1 MGRPNRGA
9 PVLSGSIIARR
20 PGLST
25 GGRADRQAGRT
36 FSAVG
41 RWSGFGPA
49 QVQTCD
55 VGSRPT
61 PGGSA
66 AFSGESRK
74 KERRGPCALDPLLL
88 WSARWHSLVL
98 AWWDTLSRSPGPGR
112 GIQAF
117 SRESPDAK
125 SRGGMPPAPPGLGPA
140 CCRSLVLALGS
151 AAERSLGYF
160 GAYVRA
166 LIWKLSF
173 AKMLSSIFFLENA
186 SQIDF
191 SIPEEIAP
199 RTDQR
204 QRSPK
209 RANESER
216 AINPGVQGAPPP
228 ALFLPISREKWGPPP
243 GRRAPRGTAPRGCFR
258 ATHPK
263 GTQHRAAPGR
273 GAGFGPAQVQTCE
286 VVPRPTPGGKP
297 PRRG

>member
-1 MGRPNRGA
+1 MGRPDRGA

-25 GGRADRQAGRT
+25 GGRSARRAGRA

-55 VGSRPT
+55 VVPRPVPGGGSRLSLKKART
-61 PGGSA
+61 QRVAGGGPPPPLGLGA
-66 AFSGESRK
+66 AHCR
-74 KERRGPCALDPLLL
+74 
-88 WSARWHSLVL
+88 SLVL
-98 AWWDTLSRSPGPGR
+98 AWWG
-112 GIQAF
+112 
-117 SRESPDAK
+117 
-125 SRGGMPPAPPGLGPA
+125 
-140 CCRSLVLALGS
+140 
-151 AAERSLGYF
+151 AAGRSLGYY
-160 GAYVRA
+160 GAHLRA

-173 AKMLSSIFFLENA
+173 AKMLSSIFPLENA
-186 SQIDF
+186 SQIGF
-191 SIPEEIAP
+191 RIPEVIAP

-243 GRRAPRGTAPRGCFR
+243 GRRGPPGRCAPRVLPSHPPEGYAASGCPRQG
-258 ATHPK
+258 
-263 GTQHRAAPGR
+263 GR
-273 GAGFGPAQVQTCE
+273 VWTSAGPDL
-286 VVPRPTPGGKP
+286 RRSKRDHLPTTED
-297 PRRG
+297 PRRAGGPPWPHSGKTLLPGIDIPRICGIL